1 MKKYLLDNGALVA
14 LVKGRPGAE
23 RLMRPWVEH
32 DEAATSILAYG
43 EAIEY
48 FRSLPDFPHQRS
60 NLRAL
65 LRGVTPYGITYAI
78 MERYAD
84 LRRDMRRGVGLI
96 GDVDTLIA
104 ATAIEHDLT
113 VVTLDGDLTRVRGLS
128 VMHLPRSALTS

>member
-1 MKKYLLDNGALVA
+1 MKKYLLDNGPLVA

-23 RLMRPWVEH
+23 RLMRPWVEL

-48 FRSLPDFPHQRS
+48 FRSLSDFSHHRS

-65 LRGVTPYGITYAI
+65 LQGITPYRVTYAI

-84 LRRDMRRGVGLI
+84 LRRGMRHSVGLI

-104 ATAIEHDLT
+104 ATALEHDLT
-113 VVTLDGDLTRVRGLS
+113 VVTLDSDLTRVPGLS
-128 VMHLPRSALTS
+128 VMHFPRSTLML

>member
-23 RLMRPWVEH
+23 RLIRPWVEH

-43 EAIEY
+43 EAIEC

-78 MERYAD
+78 MERYSDPRA
-84 LRRDMRRGVGLI
+84 RAFRHAF
-96 GDVDTLIA
+96 A
-104 ATAIEHDLT
+104 AKRPDELTA
-113 VVTLDGDLTRVRGLS
+113 RP
-128 VMHLPRSALTS
+128 HLAQIVQHRYAR